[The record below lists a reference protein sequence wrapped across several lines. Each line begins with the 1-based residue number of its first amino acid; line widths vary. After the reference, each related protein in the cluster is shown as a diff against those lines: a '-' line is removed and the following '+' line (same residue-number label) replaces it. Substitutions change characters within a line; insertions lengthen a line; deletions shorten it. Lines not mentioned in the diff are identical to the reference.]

1 MRIRPDAEQLG
12 LNMQQLGTQVRHAIY
27 GAQAQ
32 SIQRD
37 QSEVKVMIRYPQDE
51 RYSLSDLENLNIRTP
66 NGADIPLSEVAE
78 IGVGKGA
85 SKVSR
90 VDRKRIL
97 NITSDMDKEK
107 VDATAINAE
116 MNVWVNELLKDYP
129 GIRFDPEGE
138 QREQREFGQS
148 LTMGFGIALLSIYVL
163 LAIPL
168 QSYTQP
174 LMVMVVIPFSMIGSL
189 GGHMLM
195 GLDLSISS
203 IMGLLALVGVVVND
217 SLVLVDYTNKRIAEG
232 MPLIKAIRYAGGA
245 RFRPILLT
253 SLTTF
258 AGLTPLIMEKS
269 TQAQFLIPMAV
280 SLGFGILFATLLT
293 LFLIPSLY
301 LILEDIKAII
311 SRIWQAVQ
319 RLMGGQATQS

>member
-1 MRIRPDAEQLG
+1 
-12 LNMQQLGTQVRHAIY
+12 MQQLGTQVRHAIY

-258 AGLTPLIMEKS
+258 AGLTPLIMEKVPRHS
-269 TQAQFLIPMAV
+269 
-280 SLGFGILFATLLT
+280 S
-293 LFLIPSLY
+293 
-301 LILEDIKAII
+301 
-311 SRIWQAVQ
+311 
-319 RLMGGQATQS
+319 